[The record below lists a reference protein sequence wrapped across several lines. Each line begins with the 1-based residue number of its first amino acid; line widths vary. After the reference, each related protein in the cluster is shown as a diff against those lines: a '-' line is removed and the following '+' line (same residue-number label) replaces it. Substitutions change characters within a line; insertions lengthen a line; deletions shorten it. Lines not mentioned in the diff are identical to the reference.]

1 MLPLERTSKST
12 ALPLDNSHSVDH
24 GVEMSDA
31 HDPPNLNSHPGTLFD
46 YNCVEPQVA
55 NYLKGEAK
63 RIRHQYA
70 TSIVQIGKALIRA
83 KHYLRHGQF
92 IHWVDQQ
99 AGMQP
104 RTAQAYMRVAQW
116 VANKNA
122 KVAHLPPTMLYILSA
137 RSTPSDYVIDIMKK
151 IDAGQDLPSLLVM
164 RRELKGLCGDQ
175 RHEDGEVDIVPTNLD
190 GSQYGTTEGLVR
202 EAMRLAAQNMSN
214 DDFERFCEILTS
226 SAVSHDTK
234 LGEYIRLAFSSLK
247 HETQLSAASS
257 A

>member
-1 MLPLERTSKST
+1 
-12 ALPLDNSHSVDH
+12 
-24 GVEMSDA
+24 MSDPS
-31 HDPPNLNSHPGTLFD
+31 DDLPNLASQLSTLFD
-46 YNCVEPQVA
+46 YGCVEPQVA

-99 AGMQP
+99 AGIQP

-137 RSTPSDYVIDIMKK
+137 RSTPSDYVINIMKM
-151 IDAGQDLPSLLVM
+151 IDAGQDLPSLLMM
-164 RRELKGLCGDQ
+164 RRELKSLCGGQ
-175 RHEDGEVDIVPTNLD
+175 SPEDDEVDIVPTDVD
-190 GSQYGTTEGLVR
+190 GSQYKTTEVLVR
-202 EAMRLAAQNMSN
+202 EAVELAAQNMSN
-214 DDFERFCEILTS
+214 IDFEQFCEILTS
-226 SAVSHDTK
+226 RIVSHDTR
-234 LGEYIRLAFSSLK
+234 LGEYIRLAFSRLK
-247 HETQLSAASS
+247 QETQLSTAAS

>member
-1 MLPLERTSKST
+1 MRPLERTSIST
-12 ALPLDNSHSVDH
+12 LPPDNSHSVGC
-24 GVEMSDA
+24 GVKMSDA
-31 HDPPNLNSHPGTLFD
+31 FDDLPNLTSQPNALFD
-46 YNCVEPQVA
+46 YGCVEPQVA

-99 AGMQP
+99 AGIQP
-104 RTAQAYMRVAQW
+104 RTAQSYMRVAQW
-116 VANKNA
+116 IANKNA

-137 RSTPSDYVIDIMKK
+137 RSTPSDYVINIMKM

-164 RRELKGLCGDQ
+164 RRELKSLCGGR
-175 RHEDGEVDIVPTNLD
+175 RHEDGEFDTAPTD
-190 GSQYGTTEGLVR
+190 EDDSQYATTEGLVR
-202 EAMRLAAQNMSN
+202 EAMELAAQNMSN
-214 DDFERFCEILTS
+214 NDFERFCEILTS
-226 SAVSHDTK
+226 SAVAPDTK

-247 HETQLSAASS
+247 HETQLSTAAP

>member
-1 MLPLERTSKST
+1 MRPLERTSIST
-12 ALPLDNSHSVDH
+12 LPPDDSHSVGC
-24 GVEMSDA
+24 GVKMSDPY
-31 HDPPNLNSHPGTLFD
+31 DDLPNLASQLSTLFD
-46 YNCVEPQVA
+46 YGCVEPQVA

-99 AGMQP
+99 AGIQP

-122 KVAHLPPTMLYILSA
+122 KVVNLPPTMLYILSA
-137 RSTPSDYVIDIMKK
+137 RSTPTDYVLNIMKK
-151 IDAGQDLPSLLVM
+151 IDAGQDLPSLLIM
-164 RRELKGLCGDQ
+164 RQELKSICGG
-175 RHEDGEVDIVPTNLD
+175 RHHEDGEIDIVATNVN
-190 GSQYGTTEGLVR
+190 GSQYETTEGLVR
-202 EAMRLAAQNMSN
+202 EAMGLAAQNMSN
-214 DDFERFCEILTS
+214 NDFERFCEILTS
-226 SAVSHDTK
+226 SIVSHDTR

-247 HETQLSAASS
+247 HETQLSPASS